1 MDVIRTL
8 DPVAKRTA
16 IMAAAETLFASR
28 GFSKTTMANIATKAD
43 VAVGSLYRAFP
54 DKLAL
59 LSALHDAM
67 EQRFV
72 DAILQNWAIEQPAE
86 ARFRRMIEAIMD
98 QTVAVQSSMPL
109 YMQTRDL
116 VSSGGQE
123 PGVRT
128 VAVIAELYEAGIV
141 RGEFIA
147 MRPSMAA
154 AIGHGIVEG
163 GMRDWMKHGGQ
174 VADLQ
179 AAVDT
184 MSSCFARAFVVM
196 TTSQN

>member
-1 MDVIRTL
+1 
-8 DPVAKRTA
+8 
-16 IMAAAETLFASR
+16 MAAAEQLFASR
-28 GFSKTTMANIATKAD
+28 GFAKTTMAHIATKAE

-59 LSALHDAM
+59 LTALHDSM
-67 EQRFV
+67 EQRFI
-72 DAILQNWAIEQPAE
+72 DAILRSWDIKQTAE
-86 ARFRRMIEAIMD
+86 ARFRHMIEAIMEE
-98 QTVAVQSSMPL
+98 TVAVQSSMPL

-123 PGVRT
+123 PGART
-128 VAVIAELYEAGIV
+128 VAVIAELYEAGIT

-163 GMRDWMKHGGQ
+163 GMRDWMMQGGQ
-174 VADLQ
+174 AADLQ
-179 AAVDT
+179 AAVDA

-196 TTSQN
+196 RTPQS